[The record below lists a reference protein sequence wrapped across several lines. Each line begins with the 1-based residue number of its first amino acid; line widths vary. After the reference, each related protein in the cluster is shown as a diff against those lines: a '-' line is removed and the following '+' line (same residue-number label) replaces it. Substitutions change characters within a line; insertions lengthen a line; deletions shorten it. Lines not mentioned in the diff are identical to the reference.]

1 MKSMTFSTRL
11 VDRIPRVE
19 GVKTYRFERI
29 KQYTYE
35 AGQWFVL
42 TIPDADGYLTKHFTH
57 SSSPTEGYLDF
68 TTRLTGSPYKTVLD
82 SLPVGTEVEMEGPF
96 GSFTLREGARRLAF
110 ITGGIGITPVRS
122 ILRSLAD
129 TGSDIEVALLY
140 GNQNMDTIP
149 FRLELETLSSQ
160 LPGLRVTHV
169 LVDPPLDWNGPTG
182 YITQETVSAAIDDP
196 ADWTYYVSG
205 PPSMV
210 VAMKGVLDELGVNRR
225 QMVLENFDG
234 YE

>member
-19 GVKTYRFERI
+19 GVKTYRFERL

-35 AGQWFVL
+35 AGQWFIL
-42 TIPDADGYLTKHFTH
+42 TIPDGEGYLTKHFTH

-68 TTRLTGSPYKTVLD
+68 TTRLTGSLYKTALD
-82 SLPVGTEVEMEGPF
+82 SMPVGTEVEMEGPF
-96 GSFTLREGARRLAF
+96 GSFTLREGGQRLAF

-122 ILRSLAD
+122 ILRYLAD
-129 TGSDIEVALLY
+129 TGSDMEVALLY
-140 GNQNMDTIP
+140 GNQNEDAIP
-149 FRLELETLSSQ
+149 FRLELETFSSQ
-160 LPGLRVTHV
+160 LPGLRVTHA
-169 LVDPPLDWNGPTG
+169 LADPSPDWGGPTG
-182 YITQETVSAAIDDP
+182 YIGQETVSTALDDP
-196 ADWTYYVSG
+196 AGWTYYVSG

-210 VAMKGVLDELGVNRR
+210 AAMKGVLDKLGITRR
-225 QMVLENFDG
+225 QMILESFDG